1 MKKRTLTAIL
11 AVLLCLTLLTGC
23 GGASQAAR
31 TTETPHLTQAA
42 QSKEDQPAQ
51 TPAAQGTALS
61 GQMGYQTRYLEMAD
75 DGITAAL
82 SNGTDAGNAIYF
94 TSLGVIADETP
105 EGVTPEWEGQYL
117 VYGPILLK
125 AGRLNGANPLYPGR
139 PG

>member
-31 TTETPHLTQAA
+31 IETSQPTQNA
-42 QSKEDQPAQ
+42 QSEEDQPAQ

-61 GQMGYQTRYLEMAD
+61 GQMGYQTRYLEIAD

-94 TSLGVIADETP
+94 TSLGVIADETVSGIWP
-105 EGVTPEWEGQYL
+105 DPAEGC
-117 VYGPILLK
+117 
-125 AGRLNGANPLYPGR
+125 AGRLNGANPLYPGW

>member
-1 MKKRTLTAIL
+1 MYIFASFFRRENSAIILQMDNFAEACECFRGGGKPVVKKRTLTAIL

-61 GQMGYQTRYLEMAD
+61 GQMGYQTRYLEIAD

-82 SNGTDAGNAIYF
+82 SNGTDAGNAI
-94 TSLGVIADETP
+94 
-105 EGVTPEWEGQYL
+105 
-117 VYGPILLK
+117 
-125 AGRLNGANPLYPGR
+125 
-139 PG
+139 